1 MARIFVFIAAMLAL
15 AGCAGTMRD
24 FIYAPTPLAQTPV
37 TFKGAKPQ
45 EVTVATKDGLTL
57 TGYYWPA
64 TNGDTSIIVYFHGN
78 GNNALVGAARAEP
91 LTANGHAVLVASYR
105 GYGDNPGKPTETGLF
120 ADADA
125 WMAKARALSPDGKM
139 FLFGHSMGGAVAL
152 EMAGRNHV
160 DGVITLGAY
169 TSLRD
174 AAPGVAKPFLP
185 DRYDN
190 RAAIA
195 RVSAPILIIHGTD
208 DAIIPY
214 DQAGQL
220 VAASGGKARLLTLPD
235 AGHHVDLAV
244 IKQDIFTEWGLSPTQ
259 SIQ

>member
-1 MARIFVFIAAMLAL
+1 MKLHKFVFITAMLAL
-15 AGCAGTMRD
+15 AGCAGMIRD
-24 FIYAPTPLAQTPV
+24 QIYAPSTLAQTPV
-37 TFKGAKPQ
+37 TFKGAQPQ
-45 EVTVATKDGLTL
+45 EMQVTTKDGLTL
-57 TGYYWPA
+57 IGYYWPA
-64 TNGDTSIIVYFHGN
+64 TNGDTSIVVYFHGN
-78 GNNALVGAARAEP
+78 GNNALVGAGRAEP

-105 GYGDNPGKPTETGLF
+105 GYGDNPGKPSETGLF
-120 ADADA
+120 TDADA
-125 WMAKARALSPDGKM
+125 WMAKARALSPNGKV

-152 EMAGRNHV
+152 EMAGRSRV
-160 DGVITLGAY
+160 DGVVTLGTF

-195 RVSAPILIIHGTD
+195 RVNAPILLIHGTN

-214 DQAGQL
+214 DHAAQL

-235 AGHHVDLAV
+235 AGHHVDLELLTT
-244 IKQDIFTEWGLSPTQ
+244 QIFAEWGLATRQ
-259 SIQ
+259 

>member
-1 MARIFVFIAAMLAL
+1 MMARIFVCIAAILAL
-15 AGCAGTMRD
+15 AGCAGLMRD
-24 FIYAPTPLAQTPV
+24 QIYAPTPLAQTPV
-37 TFKGAKPQ
+37 TFKSAKPQ
-45 EVTVATKDGLTL
+45 EVQVTTKDGLTL

-64 TNGDTSIIVYFHGN
+64 NNGDTSTIIYFHGN

-105 GYGDNPGKPTETGLF
+105 GYGDNPGKPSETGLF
-120 ADADA
+120 TDADA
-125 WMAKARALSPDGKM
+125 WMVKARELSPNGKV

-152 EMAGRNHV
+152 EMAGRTQV
-160 DGVITLGAY
+160 DGVVTLGTF

-174 AAPGVAKPFLP
+174 AAPGVARPFLP

-195 RVSAPILIIHGTD
+195 RVNTPILLIHGTK

-214 DQAGQL
+214 DHAAQL
-220 VAASGGKARLLTLPD
+220 VVASGGKARLLTLPD
-235 AGHHVDLAV
+235 AGHHVDLALLTT
-244 IKQDIFTEWGLSPTQ
+244 QIFAEWGLAPK
-259 SIQ
+259 